1 MTVNL
6 GGNTDKVIERKI
18 MKARFYVTVEVPTPK
33 SQVEKVKIKDAKAEV
48 TSLLEE
54 KVNEYFAD
62 MNPTGFRVRFPRK

>member
-1 MTVNL
+1 
-6 GGNTDKVIERKI
+6 

-62 MNPTGFRVRFPRK
+62 MSPTGFRVRFPRK